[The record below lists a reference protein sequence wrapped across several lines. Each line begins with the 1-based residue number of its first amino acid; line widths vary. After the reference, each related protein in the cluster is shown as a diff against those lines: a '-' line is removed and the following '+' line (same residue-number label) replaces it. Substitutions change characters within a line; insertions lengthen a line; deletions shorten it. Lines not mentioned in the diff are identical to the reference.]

1 MLETP
6 FPPKEKVQIET
17 ARTPWQLLVSIT
29 AETSLKLMQLREQLQ
44 RRGLRGRALHPFD
57 EHHGIGV
64 QRLTCRPTHRNR
76 LKQWRPG
83 ASKLS
88 RSSHGP
94 RDYKLLQL
102 RTHRDQRLT
111 RRTRGTRQ
119 VRPKGDGKTM
129 SLISETGA
137 HAQGR
142 QTFMVSGGGVAS
154 STASTAAQEQASRAF
169 PLAAITGHGTLKLSL
184 MLAAVDPALGGVIIA
199 GGRGTGKSVLARGL
213 HALLPPIE
221 VLDQESADVPAGP
234 GLNLDPSRPEEWEE
248 NWRERLSNEP
258 PSKVI
263 PAPFV
268 QVPLGITE
276 DRLVGAVD
284 VAASLASGSAV
295 FQPGLLAE
303 AHRGVL
309 YVDELNLL
317 DDGIINLLLAAVG
330 AGENQVEREGL
341 SLSHPCRPLLIAT
354 YNPEEGN
361 VRDHLLDRFAIALSA
376 NQLVSTEERVE
387 ITNAVLSHGQCSRS
401 FSERWKEETDA
412 LATQLLLA
420 RQWLP
425 DVRISREQIEYL
437 VTEALRGGVEGHRSE
452 LYAVRVARAHAALS
466 GREQVEADDLQVA
479 VALVIAPRASQLPPP
494 DQQMEPPPPP
504 DAGEQNPENQPPP
517 PQGTDQDQ
525 TDSPEDDSNDE
536 DENREDDNREDDNRD
551 EDDDESDQDEAPPSV
566 PEEFMLD
573 PEAVSIDPDLLLFN
587 AAKSKSGSSGSRSVV
602 LSDSRGRYV
611 KPMLPRGP
619 VRRIAVD
626 ATLRAAAPY
635 QKARRERHP
644 GRNVI
649 VEESDLRA
657 KLLQRQAGALV
668 IFLVD
673 ASGSMALNRM
683 QSAKGAVIR
692 LLTEAYENRD
702 EVALIPF
709 RGDQAEVLLPPTRS
723 ITAARRRLESMP
735 CGGGSPL
742 AHGLTQAARVGANAL
757 ATGDLGQVVVV
768 AITDGR
774 GNVPLSTSLGQPE
787 LEGEEKPDLK
797 QEVLDVATRY
807 RMLGIKLLVIDTERK
822 FIGSGMGKDLAEAAG
837 GKYVQLPKASDQAI
851 AAIAMDAINAVT

>member
-1 MLETP
+1 M
-6 FPPKEKVQIET
+6 V
-17 ARTPWQLLVSIT
+17 
-29 AETSLKLMQLREQLQ
+29 
-44 RRGLRGRALHPFD
+44 
-57 EHHGIGV
+57 
-64 QRLTCRPTHRNR
+64 
-76 LKQWRPG
+76 
-83 ASKLS
+83 AS
-88 RSSHGP
+88 
-94 RDYKLLQL
+94 
-102 RTHRDQRLT
+102 
-111 RRTRGTRQ
+111 
-119 VRPKGDGKTM
+119 
-129 SLISETGA
+129 
-137 HAQGR
+137 
-142 QTFMVSGGGVAS
+142 GVAV
-154 STASTAAQEQASRAF
+154 TDDRATRAF
-169 PLAAITGHGTLKLSL
+169 PLAAITGHGTLKLAL
-184 MLAAVDPALGGVIIA
+184 LLAAVDPGLGGVVIA

-213 HALLPPIE
+213 HALLPPIDI
-221 VLDQESADVPAGP
+221 LDVDNGVGR
-234 GLNLDPSRPEEWEE
+234 NLDPQNPEEWDATS
-248 NWRERLSNEP
+248 RERISGEP

-268 QVPLGITE
+268 QIPLGITE

-295 FQPGLLAE
+295 FQPGLLAD

-317 DDGIINLLLAAVG
+317 DDGIVNLMLAAVG
-330 AGENQVEREGL
+330 SGENRVEREGL

-376 NQLVSTEERVE
+376 NQVVSTEQRVE
-387 ITNAVLSHGQCSRS
+387 ITGAVLSHGQCSRS
-401 FSERWKEETDA
+401 FAQKWGEETDA

-425 DVRISREQIEYL
+425 DVLISREQIEYL
-437 VTEALRGGVEGHRSE
+437 VTEAIRGGVEGHRSE

-466 GREQVEADDLQVA
+466 GRDTVAADDLQVA
-479 VALVIAPRASQLPPP
+479 VALVIAPRASQMPPP
-494 DQQMEPPPPP
+494 DQQMEPPPPQDQEP
-504 DAGEQNPENQPPP
+504 PPP
-517 PQGTDQDQ
+517 PQDQGDQ
-525 TDSPEDDSNDE
+525 QQDNPPPPPEGSDEEDNDPPEDSND
-536 DENREDDNREDDNRD
+536 DNDT
-551 EDDDESDQDEAPPSV
+551 EDDDGDGEEDQAPPAV

-573 PEAVSIDPDLLLFN
+573 PEAIEVDPDLLLFN
-587 AAKSKSGSSGSRSVV
+587 AAKAKSGNSGSRSVV

-635 QKARRERHP
+635 QKIRREREP
-644 GRNVI
+644 GRSVI
-649 VEESDLRA
+649 VEEGDLRA
-657 KLLQRQAGALV
+657 KLLQRKAGALV
-668 IFLVD
+668 VFLVD

-683 QSAKGAVIR
+683 QSAQGAVIR

-797 QEVLDVATRY
+797 QEVLDVASRY

-851 AAIAMDAINAVT
+851 AAVAMDAISSI

>member
-1 MLETP
+1 M
-6 FPPKEKVQIET
+6 V
-17 ARTPWQLLVSIT
+17 
-29 AETSLKLMQLREQLQ
+29 
-44 RRGLRGRALHPFD
+44 
-57 EHHGIGV
+57 
-64 QRLTCRPTHRNR
+64 
-76 LKQWRPG
+76 
-83 ASKLS
+83 AS
-88 RSSHGP
+88 
-94 RDYKLLQL
+94 
-102 RTHRDQRLT
+102 
-111 RRTRGTRQ
+111 
-119 VRPKGDGKTM
+119 
-129 SLISETGA
+129 
-137 HAQGR
+137 
-142 QTFMVSGGGVAS
+142 GVAV
-154 STASTAAQEQASRAF
+154 TDDRATRAF
-169 PLAAITGHGTLKLSL
+169 PLAAITGHGTLKLAL
-184 MLAAVDPALGGVIIA
+184 LLAAVDPGLGGVVIA

-213 HALLPPIE
+213 HALLPPIDI
-221 VLDQESADVPAGP
+221 LDVDNGVGR
-234 GLNLDPSRPEEWEE
+234 NLDPQNPEEWDATT
-248 NWRERLSNEP
+248 RERISGEP
-258 PSKVI
+258 PSRVI

-268 QVPLGITE
+268 QIPLGITE

-295 FQPGLLAE
+295 FQPGLLAD

-317 DDGIINLLLAAVG
+317 DDGIVNLMLAAVG
-330 AGENQVEREGL
+330 SGENRVEREGL

-376 NQLVSTEERVE
+376 NQLVSTEQRVE
-387 ITNAVLSHGQCSRS
+387 ITGAVLSHGQCSRS
-401 FSERWKEETDA
+401 FAQKWGEETDA

-425 DVRISREQIEYL
+425 DVQISREQIEYL
-437 VTEALRGGVEGHRSE
+437 VTEAIRGGVEGHRSE

-466 GREQVEADDLQVA
+466 GRDTVEADDLQVA
-479 VALVIAPRASQLPPP
+479 VALVIAPRASQMPPP
-494 DQQMEPPPPP
+494 DQQMEPPPPQDQEP
-504 DAGEQNPENQPPP
+504 PPP
-517 PQGTDQDQ
+517 PQDQGDQ
-525 TDSPEDDSNDE
+525 QQDNPPPPPEGSDAEDNDPPEDSND
-536 DENREDDNREDDNRD
+536 DNDT
-551 EDDDESDQDEAPPSV
+551 EDDDGDGEEDQAPPAV

-573 PEAVSIDPDLLLFN
+573 PEAIEVDPDLLLFN
-587 AAKSKSGSSGSRSVV
+587 AAKAKSGNSGSRSVV

-635 QKARRERHP
+635 QKIRREREP
-644 GRNVI
+644 GRSVI
-649 VEESDLRA
+649 VEEGDLRA
-657 KLLQRQAGALV
+657 KLLQRKAGALV
-668 IFLVD
+668 VFLVD

-797 QEVLDVATRY
+797 QEVLDVAGRY

-851 AAIAMDAINAVT
+851 AAVAMNAINDI

>member
-1 MLETP
+1 
-6 FPPKEKVQIET
+6 
-17 ARTPWQLLVSIT
+17 
-29 AETSLKLMQLREQLQ
+29 
-44 RRGLRGRALHPFD
+44 
-57 EHHGIGV
+57 
-64 QRLTCRPTHRNR
+64 
-76 LKQWRPG
+76 
-83 ASKLS
+83 
-88 RSSHGP
+88 
-94 RDYKLLQL
+94 
-102 RTHRDQRLT
+102 
-111 RRTRGTRQ
+111 
-119 VRPKGDGKTM
+119 
-129 SLISETGA
+129 
-137 HAQGR
+137 
-142 QTFMVSGGGVAS
+142 MVATGVAVRDD
-154 STASTAAQEQASRAF
+154 QAIRAF
-169 PLAAITGHGTLKLSL
+169 PLAAITGHGTLRLAL
-184 MLAAVDPALGGVIIA
+184 LLAAVDPGLGGVVIA
-199 GGRGTGKSVLARGL
+199 GRRGTGKSVLARGL
-213 HALLPPIE
+213 HALLPPIDI
-221 VLDQESADVPAGP
+221 LDIEG
-234 GLNLDPSRPEEWEE
+234 GIGRNLDPQEPEEWDAATQ
-248 NWRERLSNEP
+248 ERIEGEP
-258 PSKVI
+258 PSTVI

-268 QVPLGITE
+268 QIPLGITE

-284 VAASLASGSAV
+284 VAASLSSGSAV
-295 FQPGLLAE
+295 FQPGLLAD

-317 DDGIINLLLAAVG
+317 DDGIVNLMLAAVG
-330 AGENQVEREGL
+330 SGENRVEREGL

-376 NQLVSTEERVE
+376 NQLVSTEQRVE
-387 ITNAVLSHGQCSRS
+387 ITNAVISHGQCSRTFATTWS
-401 FSERWKEETDA
+401 EETDA

-425 DVRISREQIEYL
+425 DVRISREQIQYL
-437 VTEALRGGVEGHRSE
+437 VNEAIRGGVEGHRSE

-466 GREQVEADDLQVA
+466 GRDQVEAHDLQVA

-494 DQQMEPPPPP
+494 DQQMEPPPPQ
-504 DAGEQNPENQPPP
+504 DQEPPP
-517 PQGTDQDQ
+517 PQQDEGDQQQDNPPP
-525 TDSPEDDSNDE
+525 PEGSGDE
-536 DENREDDNREDDNRD
+536 DNDPAEDNADDDNT
-551 EDDDESDQDEAPPSV
+551 DDEGDSEEDQAPPAV

-573 PEAVSIDPDLLLFN
+573 PEAIAVDPDLLLFN
-587 AAKSKSGSSGSRSVV
+587 AAKSKSGNSGSRSVV
-602 LSDSRGRYV
+602 FSDSRGRYV

-635 QKARRERHP
+635 QKIRRAREPHRT
-644 GRNVI
+644 VI
-649 VEESDLRA
+649 VEEGDLRA
-657 KLLQRQAGALV
+657 KLLQRKAGALV
-668 IFLVD
+668 VFLVD

-774 GNVPLSTSLGQPE
+774 GNVPLSTSLGQPK

-797 QEVLDVATRY
+797 QEVLDVASRY

-851 AAIAMDAINAVT
+851 AAVAMDAISDI

>member
-1 MLETP
+1 M
-6 FPPKEKVQIET
+6 
-17 ARTPWQLLVSIT
+17 
-29 AETSLKLMQLREQLQ
+29 
-44 RRGLRGRALHPFD
+44 
-57 EHHGIGV
+57 
-64 QRLTCRPTHRNR
+64 
-76 LKQWRPG
+76 
-83 ASKLS
+83 
-88 RSSHGP
+88 
-94 RDYKLLQL
+94 
-102 RTHRDQRLT
+102 
-111 RRTRGTRQ
+111 
-119 VRPKGDGKTM
+119 
-129 SLISETGA
+129 
-137 HAQGR
+137 
-142 QTFMVSGGGVAS
+142 VAS
-154 STASTAAQEQASRAF
+154 GVTSNGVISTASLDQASRAF
-169 PLAAITGHGTLKLSL
+169 PLAAITGHGTLKLAL
-184 MLAAVDPALGGVIIA
+184 LLAAVDPGLGGVIIA

-213 HALLPPIE
+213 HALLPPIDIVDLE
-221 VLDQESADVPAGP
+221 AAGETKLP
-234 GLNLDPSRPEEWEE
+234 GRNLDPQDAQDWG
-248 NWRERLSNEP
+248 ERQQDP
-258 PSKVI
+258 PTTVI
-263 PAPFV
+263 PAPFI
-268 QVPLGITE
+268 QIPLGVTE
-276 DRLVGAVD
+276 DRLVGSVD
-284 VAASLASGSAV
+284 VTASLAGGSAI

-330 AGENQVEREGL
+330 SGENQVEREGL

-354 YNPEEGN
+354 YNPEEGAI
-361 VRDHLLDRFAIALSA
+361 RDHLLDRFAIVLSA
-376 NQLVSTEERVE
+376 NQIVSTEQRVE
-387 ITNAVLSHGQCSRS
+387 ITNAVLAHGQCSRS
-401 FSERWKEETDA
+401 FSEQWSEETDA

-425 DVRISREQIEYL
+425 DVKVSSEQIEYL
-437 VTEALRGGVEGHRSE
+437 VTEAIRGGVEGHRSE
-452 LYAVRVARAHAALS
+452 LYAVRAAKAHAALS
-466 GREQVEADDLQVA
+466 GRDQVEAEDLQVA
-479 VALVIAPRASQLPPP
+479 VALVIAPRASQMPPP
-494 DQQMEPPPPP
+494 DQQMEPPPPQ
-504 DAGEQNPENQPPP
+504 EQQQPQDQEPPP
-517 PQGTDQDQ
+517 PPEGSGDEEEQDSEEQDSDDNSDQDDNEDDD
-525 TDSPEDDSNDE
+525 DSPEE
-536 DENREDDNREDDNRD
+536 
-551 EDDDESDQDEAPPSV
+551 QAPPSV

-573 PEAVSIDPDLLLFN
+573 PEAVAIDPDLLLFN
-587 AAKSKSGSSGSRSVV
+587 AAKSKSGNSGSRSVV

-635 QKARRERHP
+635 QKARRARQP
-644 GRNVI
+644 DRVVI

-774 GNVPLSTSLGQPE
+774 GNVPLSTSLGQPV

-797 QEVLDVATRY
+797 QEVLDVASRY
-807 RMLGIKLLVIDTERK
+807 RMLGLKLLVIDTERK

-851 AAIAMDAINAVT
+851 AAVAMDALNSV

>member
-1 MLETP
+1 
-6 FPPKEKVQIET
+6 
-17 ARTPWQLLVSIT
+17 
-29 AETSLKLMQLREQLQ
+29 
-44 RRGLRGRALHPFD
+44 
-57 EHHGIGV
+57 
-64 QRLTCRPTHRNR
+64 
-76 LKQWRPG
+76 
-83 ASKLS
+83 
-88 RSSHGP
+88 
-94 RDYKLLQL
+94 
-102 RTHRDQRLT
+102 
-111 RRTRGTRQ
+111 
-119 VRPKGDGKTM
+119 
-129 SLISETGA
+129 
-137 HAQGR
+137 
-142 QTFMVSGGGVAS
+142 MVATGVAVRDD
-154 STASTAAQEQASRAF
+154 QAIRAF
-169 PLAAITGHGTLKLSL
+169 PLAAITGHGTLKLAL
-184 MLAAVDPALGGVIIA
+184 LLAAVDPGLGGVVIA

-213 HALLPPIE
+213 HALLPPIDI
-221 VLDQESADVPAGP
+221 LDIEG
-234 GLNLDPSRPEEWEE
+234 GIGRNLDPQEPEEWDAATQ
-248 NWRERLSNEP
+248 ERIEGEP
-258 PSKVI
+258 PSTVI

-268 QVPLGITE
+268 QIPLGTTE

-284 VAASLASGSAV
+284 VAASLSSGSAV
-295 FQPGLLAE
+295 FQPGLLAD

-317 DDGIINLLLAAVG
+317 DDGIVNLMLAAVG
-330 AGENQVEREGL
+330 SGENRVEREGL

-376 NQLVSTEERVE
+376 NQLVSTEQRVE
-387 ITNAVLSHGQCSRS
+387 ITNAVISHGQCSRTFATTWS
-401 FSERWKEETDA
+401 EETDA

-425 DVRISREQIEYL
+425 DVRISREQIQYL
-437 VTEALRGGVEGHRSE
+437 VNEAIRGGVEGHRSE

-466 GREQVEADDLQVA
+466 GRDQVEADDLQVA

-494 DQQMEPPPPP
+494 DQQMEPPPPQ
-504 DAGEQNPENQPPP
+504 DQEPPP
-517 PQGTDQDQ
+517 PQQDEGDQQQDNPPPP
-525 TDSPEDDSNDE
+525 PEGSGEEDNDPA
-536 DENREDDNREDDNRD
+536 DDNADDDNT
-551 EDDDESDQDEAPPSV
+551 DDEGDSEEDQAPPAV

-573 PEAVSIDPDLLLFN
+573 PEAIAVDPDLLLFN
-587 AAKSKSGSSGSRSVV
+587 AAKSKSGNSGSRSVV
-602 LSDSRGRYV
+602 FSDSRGRYV

-635 QKARRERHP
+635 QKIRRAREPHRT
-644 GRNVI
+644 VI
-649 VEESDLRA
+649 VEEGDLRA
-657 KLLQRQAGALV
+657 KLLQRKAGALV
-668 IFLVD
+668 VFLVD

-797 QEVLDVATRY
+797 QEVLDVASRY

-851 AAIAMDAINAVT
+851 AAVAMDAISDI

>member
-1 MLETP
+1 M
-6 FPPKEKVQIET
+6 
-17 ARTPWQLLVSIT
+17 
-29 AETSLKLMQLREQLQ
+29 
-44 RRGLRGRALHPFD
+44 
-57 EHHGIGV
+57 
-64 QRLTCRPTHRNR
+64 
-76 LKQWRPG
+76 
-83 ASKLS
+83 
-88 RSSHGP
+88 
-94 RDYKLLQL
+94 
-102 RTHRDQRLT
+102 DQ
-111 RRTRGTRQ
+111 
-119 VRPKGDGKTM
+119 
-129 SLISETGA
+129 A
-137 HAQGR
+137 N
-142 QTFMVSGGGVAS
+142 
-154 STASTAAQEQASRAF
+154 RAF
-169 PLAAITGHGTLKLSL
+169 PLAAITGHGTLKLAL
-184 MLAAVDPALGGVIIA
+184 MLAAVDPGLGGVIIA

-221 VLDQESADVPAGP
+221 ILDPANAPVPIGP
-234 GLNLDPSRPEEWEE
+234 GRNLDPQRPEEWGSSL
-248 NWRERLSNEP
+248 RDTLGAEP
-258 PSKVI
+258 ASTVI

-284 VAASLASGSAV
+284 VTASLSSGSPV

-317 DDGIINLLLAAVG
+317 DDGIVNLLLAAVG

-376 NQLVSTEERVE
+376 DQLVSTEQRVE

-401 FSERWKEETDA
+401 FAERWKEDTDA

-425 DVRISREQIEYL
+425 DVQISREQIEYL
-437 VTEALRGGVEGHRSE
+437 VTEAIRGGVEGHRSE
-452 LYAVRVARAHAALS
+452 LYAVRVAKAHAALS
-466 GREQVEADDLQVA
+466 GRDQVEADDLQVA

-504 DAGEQNPENQPPP
+504 EQPDDQTPPPPPDPGEQNSDDTPPP
-517 PQGTDQDQ
+517 PEGSADDDNDPPE
-525 TDSPEDDSNDE
+525 DSSDDNDSEDDDSND
-536 DENREDDNREDDNRD
+536 D
-551 EDDDESDQDEAPPSV
+551 EDSEQDEAPPSV

-573 PEAVSIDPDLLLFN
+573 PEAVAIDPDLLLFN
-587 AAKSKSGSSGSRSVV
+587 AAKSKSGNSGSRSVV

-635 QKARRERHP
+635 QKARRARQPERT
-644 GRNVI
+644 VI

-797 QEVLDVATRY
+797 QEVLDVAGRY
-807 RMLGIKLLVIDTERK
+807 RMLEIKLLVIDTERK

-851 AAIAMDAINAVT
+851 AAVAMEAINSVT

>member
-1 MLETP
+1 M
-6 FPPKEKVQIET
+6 
-17 ARTPWQLLVSIT
+17 
-29 AETSLKLMQLREQLQ
+29 
-44 RRGLRGRALHPFD
+44 
-57 EHHGIGV
+57 
-64 QRLTCRPTHRNR
+64 
-76 LKQWRPG
+76 
-83 ASKLS
+83 
-88 RSSHGP
+88 
-94 RDYKLLQL
+94 
-102 RTHRDQRLT
+102 
-111 RRTRGTRQ
+111 
-119 VRPKGDGKTM
+119 
-129 SLISETGA
+129 
-137 HAQGR
+137 
-142 QTFMVSGGGVAS
+142 VAS
-154 STASTAAQEQASRAF
+154 GVVAKNDQATRAF
-169 PLAAITGHGTLKLSL
+169 PLAAITGHGTLKLAL
-184 MLAAVDPALGGVIIA
+184 LLAAVDPGLGGVVIA

-213 HALLPPIE
+213 HTLLPPIDI
-221 VLDQESADVPAGP
+221 LDIDGGVGR
-234 GLNLDPSRPEEWEE
+234 NLDPLNREEWDNATCEQI
-248 NWRERLSNEP
+248 SGDP

-268 QVPLGITE
+268 QLPLGITE

-284 VAASLASGSAV
+284 VAASLSSGSAV
-295 FQPGLLAE
+295 FQPGLLAD

-317 DDGIINLLLAAVG
+317 DDGIVNLMLAAVG
-330 AGENQVEREGL
+330 SGENRVEREGL

-361 VRDHLLDRFAIALSA
+361 IRDHLLDRFAIALSA
-376 NQLVSTEERVE
+376 NQLVTTEQRVE
-387 ITNAVLSHGQCSRS
+387 ITNAVLAHGQCSRS
-401 FSERWKEETDA
+401 FAETWREETDA

-425 DVRISREQIEYL
+425 DVQISREQIEYL
-437 VTEALRGGVEGHRSE
+437 VTEAIRGGVEGHRSE

-466 GREQVEADDLQVA
+466 GRDRVDADDLQVA

-494 DQQMEPPPPP
+494 DQQMEPPPPQ
-504 DAGEQNPENQPPP
+504 EQDPPPSQGDQDDQQDNPPP
-517 PQGTDQDQ
+517 PPEGSGEDDDTPDDNNSEDNSDDDKSEDD
-525 TDSPEDDSNDE
+525 DSPED
-536 DENREDDNREDDNRD
+536 
-551 EDDDESDQDEAPPSV
+551 QAPPAV

-573 PEAVSIDPDLLLFN
+573 PEAIDVDPDLLLFN
-587 AAKSKSGSSGSRSVV
+587 AAKSKAGNSGSRSVV

-635 QKARRERHP
+635 QKARRERQP
-644 GRNVI
+644 GRAVI
-649 VEESDLRA
+649 VEEGDLRA
-657 KLLQRQAGALV
+657 KLLQRKAGALV
-668 IFLVD
+668 VFLVD

-709 RGDQAEVLLPPTRS
+709 RGEQAEVLLPPTRS

-774 GNVPLSTSLGQPE
+774 GNVPLSKSLGQPE
-787 LEGEEKPDLK
+787 LDGEDKPDLK
-797 QEVLDVATRY
+797 QEVLDVAARY

-851 AAIAMDAINAVT
+851 ASIAMEAISTI